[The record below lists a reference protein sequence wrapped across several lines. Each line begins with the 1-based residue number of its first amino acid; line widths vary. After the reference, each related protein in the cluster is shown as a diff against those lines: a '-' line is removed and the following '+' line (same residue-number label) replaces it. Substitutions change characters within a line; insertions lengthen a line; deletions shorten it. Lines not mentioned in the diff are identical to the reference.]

1 MCRKADMKGRCSLMD
16 ASEKGLG
23 LQIILL
29 AAAAPNLAAI
39 FFLIFGSSHSRPNHV
54 ELEPHLSGGFY
65 SSFYTNTVISI
76 SRSLSHPTPPFSPKQ
91 HFLKI
96 SGVGCPGSI
105 FRFADGALF
114 LWEKITALD
123 LVLQTSLHINK
134 LHLEP

>member
-76 SRSLSHPTPPFSPKQ
+76 
-91 HFLKI
+91 
-96 SGVGCPGSI
+96 
-105 FRFADGALF
+105 
-114 LWEKITALD
+114 
-123 LVLQTSLHINK
+123 
-134 LHLEP
+134 